1 MKSIHKIGL
10 WAIAML
16 LPWVAT
22 ATPNE
27 ATDSVKSAV
36 PMSRM
41 TVSQS
46 STKPQGILLQ
56 GVVTDTDDFPL
67 LNLKADIIHR
77 AIGSVVFDQMLNFN
91 HG

>member
-46 STKPQGILLQ
+46 STKPQGKEFCKVSDGIS
-56 GVVTDTDDFPL
+56 GNTAV
-67 LNLKADIIHR
+67 
-77 AIGSVVFDQMLNFN
+77 S
-91 HG
+91 